1 MPSPRH
7 QEYTLMLNY
16 AHTAV
21 SSESSDEVVRR
32 NMLLLRQSRLRT
44 DDWFVVLL
52 GCGQQASIWLVKS
65 RRAWNGEAL
74 ATTNKIKGRHK
85 RIIEAFLM
93 VCANIH
99 SFCSELL
106 LTLRSSVSDA
116 VPEELVEPL
125 YRDQYNQEHLK
136 PTVASLLQSAELYCR
151 AGSLILRSDAVKPLL
166 GHNAVIQALA
176 QKGLYVT
183 DQDRLVTERDL
194 TSMPIHM
201 VSRCLH
207 NTEASSWNQE
217 ILLKP
222 TN

>member
-1 MPSPRH
+1 M
-7 QEYTLMLNY
+7 T
-16 AHTAV
+16 
-21 SSESSDEVVRR
+21 
-32 NMLLLRQSRLRT
+32 
-44 DDWFVVLL
+44 
-52 GCGQQASIWLVKS
+52 
-65 RRAWNGEAL
+65 
-74 ATTNKIKGRHK
+74 
-85 RIIEAFLM
+85 
-93 VCANIH
+93 CANIH
-99 SFCSELL
+99 SFCSEAL

-116 VPEELVEPL
+116 VPEELAEPL

-136 PTVASLLQSAELYCR
+136 PMVASLLQSAELYCR

-201 VSRCLH
+201 VSGC
-207 NTEASSWNQE
+207 EASSWNQE
-217 ILLKP
+217 IFLTP